1 MFLPEIKVK
10 KRMNGSY
17 LPELD
22 ELRRMRKVIGLTQDE
37 LAQRADLSQSMI
49 AKIETGSLNP
59 TYEVIRKIYHVLKSF
74 EYQDQ
79 TRAHEVMSP
88 VISVEAGDSINQVLN
103 LMKEKGISQVPVLS
117 KNGRNVGSVTEE
129 TMLELLLRGESL
141 REIANNPVEDIM
153 EDVFPVVNRKFPL
166 DAIISVLQYS
176 PAVLVKVKGRIRG
189 IITKAD
195 LLKVP
200 IVKANRTQK

>member
-1 MFLPEIKVK
+1 MILQELEMNR
-10 KRMNGSY
+10 RMNGSY

-74 EYQDQ
+74 EHQDQ

>member
-1 MFLPEIKVK
+1 
-10 KRMNGSY
+10 MNGSH

-22 ELRRMRKVIGLTQDE
+22 ELRRMRKVVGLTQDE

-74 EYQDQ
+74 EHQDQ

-117 KNGRNVGSVTEE
+117 KNGRNLGSITEE
-129 TMLELLLRGESL
+129 TLLELLLKGESL
-141 REIANNPVEDIM
+141 RDIATNPVEGIM
-153 EDVFPVVNRKFPL
+153 EDILPVVNRKFPL
-166 DAIISVLQYS
+166 NAIISLLQYS
-176 PAVLVKVKGRIRG
+176 PAVLVKAKGRVRG

-200 IVKANRTQK
+200 IVNTNRTQK

>member
-1 MFLPEIKVK
+1 MILQELEMNR
-10 KRMNGSY
+10 RMNGSY